1 MSETLFA
8 SCENISEIAKA
19 IEKHRVDVLLG
30 RIILRSLKTK
40 QVVDWLEK
48 FNRIYYLEI
57 TNRNEPSIL
66 FVLQLK

>member
-8 SCENISEIAKA
+8 SCENISERAKA